1 MKRKALGKGLDA
13 LLGSPVPATA
23 GLAQIPIERI
33 RPNSFQPR
41 VQFEKSTL
49 EELAASIREN
59 GVLQPIIVR
68 QAGDE
73 YELVAGERRWRAAQ
87 LAELQAVP
95 ALVQDL
101 SDEKVL
107 EVALVENIQRAE
119 LSAIEEAQA
128 YKLLVDEFGLEQKEI
143 ARRVGRSR
151 VAVSN
156 TLRLLRLPKNIQAMV
171 VAGDVSMGHA
181 RALLSLPVKHQQ
193 SLARD
198 VQKKGLSVRQ
208 VERRAATLLNPPPPR
223 KPKRVDPNTRAAA
236 QRLEDALKTKVE
248 IFRSGKGGRVVLH
261 FHSEEELERLYEAL
275 LVGAGT

>member
-13 LLGSPVPATA
+13 LLGAPPPPAI
-23 GLAQIPIERI
+23 GLTQIPIERI
-33 RPNSFQPR
+33 HPNSFQPR
-41 VQFEKSTL
+41 VQFERSAL

-68 QAGDE
+68 QAGGE

-87 LAELQAVP
+87 LAELPAVP

-156 TLRLLRLPKNIQAMV
+156 TLRLLKLPQNIQAMV
-171 VAGDVSMGHA
+171 VAGEVSMGHA

-193 SLARD
+193 SLARE

-208 VERRAATLLNPPPPR
+208 VERRAATLLNPPP
-223 KPKRVDPNTRAAA
+223 KKTKKVDPNTRAAA
-236 QRLEDALKTKVE
+236 QRLEDVWKTKVE
-248 IFRSGKGGRVVLH
+248 ILRSGKGGRVVLH
-261 FHSEEELERLYEAL
+261 FHSEEELERLYESL
-275 LVGAGT
+275 LGPKP

>member
-13 LLGSPVPATA
+13 LLGAPPPPAT
-23 GLAQIPIERI
+23 GLTQIPIERI
-33 RPNSFQPR
+33 HPNSFQPR
-41 VQFEKSTL
+41 VQFERSTL

-68 QAGDE
+68 QAGGE

-87 LAELQAVP
+87 LAELPAVP

-156 TLRLLRLPKNIQAMV
+156 TLRLLKLPQTIQAMV
-171 VAGDVSMGHA
+171 VAGEVSMGHA

-193 SLARD
+193 SLARE

-208 VERRAATLLNPPPPR
+208 VERRAATLLNPPP
-223 KPKRVDPNTRAAA
+223 KKTKKVDPNTRAAA
-236 QRLEDALKTKVE
+236 QRLEDVWKTKVE
-248 IFRSGKGGRVVLH
+248 ILRSGKGGRVVLH
-261 FHSEEELERLYEAL
+261 FHSEEELERLYESL
-275 LVGAGT
+275 LGPKP

>member
-13 LLGSPVPATA
+13 LLGAPPPPAT
-23 GLAQIPIERI
+23 GLTQIPIERI

-41 VQFEKSTL
+41 VQFERSAL

-68 QAGDE
+68 QAGGE

-87 LAELQAVP
+87 LAELPAVP

-156 TLRLLRLPKNIQAMV
+156 TLRLLKLPQNIQAMV
-171 VAGDVSMGHA
+171 VAGEVSMGHA

-193 SLARD
+193 SLARE

-208 VERRAATLLNPPPPR
+208 VERRAATLLNPPP
-223 KPKRVDPNTRAAA
+223 KKTKKVDPNTRAAA
-236 QRLEDALKTKVE
+236 QRLEDVWKTKVE
-248 IFRSGKGGRVVLH
+248 ILRSGKGGRVVLH
-261 FHSEEELERLYEAL
+261 FHSEEELERLYESL
-275 LVGAGT
+275 LGPKP

>member
-13 LLGSPVPATA
+13 LLGAPPPPAT
-23 GLAQIPIERI
+23 GLTQIPIERI
-33 RPNSFQPR
+33 HPNSFQPR
-41 VQFEKSTL
+41 VQFERSAL

-68 QAGDE
+68 QAGGE

-87 LAELQAVP
+87 LAELPAVP

-156 TLRLLRLPKNIQAMV
+156 TLRLLKLPQNIQAMV
-171 VAGDVSMGHA
+171 VAGEVSMGHA

-193 SLARD
+193 SLARE

-208 VERRAATLLNPPPPR
+208 VERRAATLLNPPP
-223 KPKRVDPNTRAAA
+223 KKTKKVDPNTRAAA
-236 QRLEDALKTKVE
+236 QRLEDVWKTKVE
-248 IFRSGKGGRVVLH
+248 ILRSGKGGRVVLH
-261 FHSEEELERLYEAL
+261 FHSEEELERLYESL
-275 LVGAGT
+275 LGPKP

>member
-13 LLGSPVPATA
+13 LLGAPAPPTA
-23 GLAQIPIERI
+23 GLTQIPIERI

-41 VQFEKSTL
+41 VQFERSAL

-68 QAGDE
+68 QAGGE

-87 LAELQAVP
+87 LAELPAVP

-156 TLRLLRLPKNIQAMV
+156 TLRLLKLPQNIQAMV
-171 VAGDVSMGHA
+171 VAGEVSMGHA

-193 SLARD
+193 SLARE

-208 VERRAATLLNPPPPR
+208 VERRAATLLNPPP
-223 KPKRVDPNTRAAA
+223 KKTKKVDPNTRAAA
-236 QRLEDALKTKVE
+236 QRLEDVWKTKVE
-248 IFRSGKGGRVVLH
+248 ILRSGKGGRVVLH
-261 FHSEEELERLYEAL
+261 FHSEEELERLYESL
-275 LVGAGT
+275 LGPKP